1 MYYAAKKLIVRNN
14 APLKATALIAGTT
27 FWYLFSMHSMVTEQI
42 TVPLCFYQV
51 PEMLAIHGPEN
62 ITLTVRGSRRA
73 LRSINKQNMA
83 CHVSADSMTVGN
95 NPIRIDNTQLFLPET
110 IKLVHYTNAPIVIRA
125 AHRNR

>member
-1 MYYAAKKLIVRNN
+1 MYYAVKKLIVPNI
-14 APLKATALIAGTT
+14 PLKATALIAGST
-27 FWYLFSMHSMVTEQI
+27 FWYLFSMHSMTTQQI

-51 PEMLAIHGPEN
+51 PETLAVHGPEN
-62 ITLTVRGSRRA
+62 VTLTVRGTRRA
-73 LRSINKQNMA
+73 LRSMNSKKMA
-83 CHVSADSMTVGN
+83 CHVSADKMTVGN